1 MSNAYA
7 RLNVP
12 LQRRLRLMGWT
23 HLKPIQVQAIHAVL
37 GGDSDILITAQTAAG
52 KTEAAFLPI
61 LSASWESLQGA
72 VTVMYVGP
80 LKALINDQFRRLE
93 DLCKQED
100 IPVTRWHGD
109 VDYNRKKRLMQHPSG
124 VLLITPESLEG
135 MFVNHPERLSPLFA
149 ALQFVV
155 IDELHAFLGDE
166 RGIHLRSLLH
176 RIQAVAKQR
185 VRLVGL
191 SATIGALMPAKEFM
205 NPDFPETVTVVQ
217 DDTRKEVQMAVHG
230 YLRKNLHH
238 GDIRPT
244 PDEDREETP
253 EQSATQ
259 SELDIA
265 RQMIRFFEGR
275 TGLVFFNSRGELE
288 FYADLCNR
296 VLAHLGRPPRFHT
309 HHGSL
314 AKAEREMTEE
324 ALRDQHRVVAFCT
337 STLELGIDVGNCS
350 AVGQVRAP
358 WTVSEMRQRLGRSG
372 RHEGEASVM
381 ELYISQNEPSERS
394 DLVDHLFPDLLQ
406 SVAMVELMR
415 QGWCEPPQE
424 GIWHGSTLLHQT
436 LSLVAQYGGA
446 SAPVLVN
453 TLLSRG
459 AFRNIPQGQ
468 YLELLKAMA
477 GHDLIEQTP
486 EGLIILGLK
495 GEQMVRHHDF
505 YAAFASPKELKVISQ
520 GRLIGTI
527 TAVPDVGA
535 SRYLILAGR
544 RWRILEVNLER
555 DEIIVRPSPA
565 GRVPLFTGTG
575 GPNIHQL
582 VRDQMMKVLMEG
594 GELPYMDATAQRM
607 LEDAR
612 HAALEANLGYRR
624 LVEGGDCVT
633 LFTWCSSVIHRSI
646 LGCALLKGMDVLDRD
661 IALVFRKHD
670 RGEVLSLLRWISEA
684 PPSVEELAAAF
695 PVMAIE
701 KFDRLLPVGL
711 LARCFGSKYLDP
723 AGCVSLASQL
733 LASELKL

>member
-1 MSNAYA
+1 
-7 RLNVP
+7 
-12 LQRRLRLMGWT
+12 MGWT
-23 HLKPIQVQAIHAVL
+23 HLKPIQVQAIHATL
-37 GGDSDILITAQTAAG
+37 DGESDMLITAQTAAG

-61 LSASWESLQGA
+61 LSASWTRLQLA

-100 IPVTRWHGD
+100 ISVTRWHGD
-109 VDYNRKKRLMQHPSG
+109 VDYNRKKNLMQHPSG

-135 MFVNHPERLSPLFA
+135 MFVNHPERLAPLFSG
-149 ALQFVV
+149 LQFVV

-176 RIQAVAKQR
+176 RIQLVAKQR

-191 SATIGALMPAKEFM
+191 SATIGALMPAREFL
-205 NPDFPETVTVVQ
+205 NPEAPESVAVVQ
-217 DDTRKEVQMAVHG
+217 DDTSKEVQMALHG

-238 GDIRPT
+238 GDIRPS
-244 PDEDREETP
+244 PSDENEEEAP

-265 RQMIRFFEGR
+265 RQIIRFFEGR

-296 VLAHLGRPPRFHT
+296 VLKHLGRPPRFRT

-314 AKAEREMTEE
+314 AKAERELTEE
-324 ALRDQHRVVAFCT
+324 ALRDEHRVVAFCT
-337 STLELGIDVGNCS
+337 STLGLGIDVGNCS
-350 AVGQVRAP
+350 AVGQVRSP
-358 WTVSEMRQRLGRSG
+358 WTVSELRQRLGRSG
-372 RHEGEASVM
+372 RREGEASIM
-381 ELYISQNEPSERS
+381 ELYIAQNEPNERS

-406 SVAMVELMR
+406 SLAMVELMR
-415 QGWCEPPQE
+415 QGWCEPPHE

-436 LSLVAQYGGA
+436 LSLVAQHGGA
-446 SAPVLVN
+446 SVPVLVN
-453 TLLSRG
+453 TLLLRG
-459 AFRNIPQGQ
+459 AFHNIPQDQ
-468 YLELLKAMA
+468 YLELLRTMA

-495 GEQMVRHHDF
+495 GERMVRHFDF

-520 GRLIGTI
+520 GRLIGTV

-535 SRYLILAGR
+535 NRYMILAGR
-544 RWRILEVNLER
+544 RWRVLEVNLER

-565 GRVPLFTGTG
+565 GRVPLFSGTG
-575 GPNIHQL
+575 GPDIHQM
-582 VRDQMMKVLMEG
+582 VREQMLKVLLHG
-594 GELPYMDATAQRM
+594 GEYPYLDGTARQM

-612 HAALEANLGYRR
+612 HAAIEAELGQRR

-633 LFTWCSSVIHRSI
+633 LFTWCSSAKHRSL
-646 LGCALLKGMDVLDRD
+646 LGCALLRGMDVLDRE
-661 IALVFRKHD
+661 IALIFRKHD
-670 RGEVLSLLRWISEA
+670 RSEVLSLLRWVSEA
-684 PPSVEELAAAF
+684 PPTVEEMAVAF

-711 LARCFGSKYLDP
+711 LARCFGSKYLDV
-723 AGCVSLASQL
+723 AGVVSLASEL
-733 LASELKL
+733 LASELG